1 MTLLIP
7 KIIHQVWLGPNP
19 LPQEFV
25 EYRETWRTHNP
36 GWTLELWTEDH
47 LPEPLRRAEVTDRL
61 RVPAER
67 ADILRLEVLWRYG
80 GVYVD
85 TDFECRRMLEPLIE
99 DVDFF
104 TAYLKPGRVNNA
116 IIGSTAGHPILDRA
130 LSELTPNPV
139 YGYDKGAAGPL
150 YLDRLVKEYPDIHI
164 FEPELFYPSTPGE
177 RSQAVAIHH
186 AARSWKDADGF
197 KVAARRA
204 ELRRRKAVSELEVLD
219 AETAH
224 LELRVARMSALLER
238 ARAGERV
245 GLTLTAH
252 RTTVAAGSLVRT
264 SKRLIGTGATRVPHS
279 AQRRARS
286 VQRVVG
292 QLASRVGFASHT
304 FGRAER
310 SSELRI
316 PRIIHHVWLGPEKPS
331 SRVESARRS
340 WRRNRGWEHRVW
352 TESNLPEAL
361 IRPETQQRLRAP
373 EERLQFLRLEVL
385 HRFGGIAPD
394 PDLMSRRPIEPAIGD
409 AQFLVASFA
418 NGEPDASLLAA
429 VPAHPLTAR
438 LLAELEAAQEWG
450 SPPEPLEPL
459 IARVTQDSDPG
470 VVVLPPSAVTARSEE
485 TERTVAIHLSR
496 RPHAGD
502 DPKLDALEAE
512 AALSQA
518 QSRVEDARDRLGAA
532 NDRLKAVQLDLKAI
546 RRARAARRAP
556 GAP

>member
-1 MTLLIP
+1 VTLLIP
-7 KIIHQVWLGPNP
+7 KILHQIWLGPNP
-19 LPQEFV
+19 LPEEFV
-25 EYRETWRTHNP
+25 EYRETWRTHHP
-36 GWTLELWTEDH
+36 GWTLELWTEDR
-47 LPEPLRRAEVTDRL
+47 LPEHLRQADVTDRL

-85 TDFECRRMLEPLIE
+85 TDFECRRTLESLIE

-130 LSELTPNPV
+130 LSELKPNPV

-164 FEPELFYPSTPGE
+164 FEPELFYPATPGE

-197 KVAARRA
+197 KLAVRRA
-204 ELRRRKAVSELEVLD
+204 ELRRRRTVSELEAIH
-219 AETAH
+219 AETAR

-252 RTTVAAGSLVRT
+252 RTTVAAGSLMRK
-264 SKRLIGTGATRVPHS
+264 SKRVVGTQAARVPHS
-279 AQRRARS
+279 AQRRARTM
-286 VQRVVG
+286 QRVVG
-292 QLASRVGFASHT
+292 QLASRVGFASHA
-304 FGRAER
+304 FGRPER
-310 SSELRI
+310 SPELRI
-316 PRIIHHVWLGPEKPS
+316 PRVIHHVWLGPEKPS
-331 SRVESARRS
+331 PRIERARRS
-340 WRRNRGWEHRVW
+340 WRRNRGWQQRVW

-361 IRPETQQRLRAP
+361 IRTETGQLLRAP
-373 EERLQFLRLEVL
+373 EERLQFLRLELL

-394 PDLMSRRPIEPAIGD
+394 PDLMSRLPIEPAIGD

-429 VPAHPLTAR
+429 VPAHPLIAR
-438 LLAELEAAQEWG
+438 LLAELEAAEEWG
-450 SPPEPLEPL
+450 TPPASLGPL
-459 IARVTQDSDPG
+459 IARATQDSDPG
-470 VVVLPPSAVTARSEE
+470 ALVLPPSAVTARSDE
-485 TERTVAIHLSR
+485 TQHTVAIHLNR

-512 AALSQA
+512 AALSEA
-518 QSRVEDARDRLGAA
+518 QSRVEEARHRLGEA

-556 GAP
+556 ET